1 MPGAGSRLGPGVVFV
16 RRLLGPVVNGKR
28 VLYIGSWRRSGDTW
42 QIFDHHVVGVVE
54 GSEPPDA

>member
-1 MPGAGSRLGPGVVFV
+1 VFV

-28 VLYIGSWRRSGDTW
+28 VLYIGAWRRSGDTW